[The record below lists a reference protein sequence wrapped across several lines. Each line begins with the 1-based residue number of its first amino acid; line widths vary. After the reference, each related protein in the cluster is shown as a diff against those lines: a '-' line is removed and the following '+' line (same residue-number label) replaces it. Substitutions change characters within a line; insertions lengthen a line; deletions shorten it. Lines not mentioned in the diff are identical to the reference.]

1 VAHVRNL
8 DTQGGR
14 TTAPNLGESVTSL
27 DINPVQAAIGQPYEY
42 MYDFDGNFIVNS
54 LDLNMVKGHKDH
66 HCSNMSTLIATE
78 TGFIRQQM
86 F

>member
-1 VAHVRNL
+1 MTSTSPLGSFVAHVRNL

-66 HCSNMSTLIATE
+66 HCSFPGNP
-78 TGFIRQQM
+78 
-86 F
+86 